1 MRERKDIFKMLK
13 AAGLPTTYRQWKP
26 AKPPA
31 MPYVVYLEQDRRDF
45 HADNSNY
52 VKRRA
57 WCVELYSEAK
67 DEESEAAIEQVF
79 EQAGISYS
87 RTEHDPRDY
96 AATEAASLSGY
107 YMVAWHFETI

>member
-1 MRERKDIFKMLK
+1 MTGRNDIFKLLK
-13 AAGLPTTYRQWKP
+13 ATGLPVTYRQWKP

-31 MPYVVYLEQDRRDF
+31 MPYIVYLEQDRRDF
-45 HADNSNY
+45 HADNVNY

-57 WCVELYSEAK
+57 WCVELYSSGK
-67 DEESEAAIEQVF
+67 DETNEQAIEKQL

-87 RTEHDPRDY
+87 RTEHDPKEY
-96 AATEAASLSGY
+96 AVTEAASLSDY

>member
-1 MRERKDIFKMLK
+1 MRERKDIYTLLK
-13 AAGLPTTYRQWKP
+13 SAGLPTAYRQWKP

-31 MPYVVYLEQDRRDF
+31 MPYVIYLEQDRRDF

-67 DEESEAAIEQVF
+67 DEASEAVIEQAF

-96 AATEAASLSGY
+96 AATEAASKSDFF
-107 YMVAWHFETI
+107 MVAWYFETI